1 MLLLTHSVGFFL
13 NYRSGYNMYYKA
25 LLANSAASALHLFQF
40 LMNGEF
46 NEESVHYL
54 LYSTIFVYSPPVM
67 CKLIFLVTLEGLV
80 IFTGTFIPSGVLLPV
95 LILAL
100 IHISSYYIGLIDV
113 RPFKITNSTI

>member
-54 LYSTIFVYSPPVM
+54 LYSTIFFYSPPVM
-67 CKLIFLVTLEGLV
+67 CKLIFLVTLEGL
-80 IFTGTFIPSGVLLPV
+80 IPSGVLLPV

-113 RPFKITNSTI
+113 RPFKITNSKI